1 MINTSIK
8 NGIGNDEEKQ
18 KEVMQMTAG
27 HNFKCPASS
36 AIHDILNKHI

>member
-18 KEVMQMTAG
+18 KEVIQMTAG
-27 HNFKCPASS
+27 HNF
-36 AIHDILNKHI
+36 